1 MKDDKKIFLG
11 KITGVHGIKGWLKI
25 QSFSSPPENILN
37 YSQWIINNQGEEDF
51 YSLEQGRKQN
61 NKIVV
66 KLEKI
71 EDRNTAE
78 SLINSKIQILRSD
91 LPKLSNENYYW
102 SDLEGLSVLSS
113 EDKVIGKIESLI
125 ETGANDVIVIITS
138 KDERVLVPFVMHE
151 IVKEV
156 NVELN
161 YIKIDWPFEN
171 DRVNEI

>member
-1 MKDDKKIFLG
+1 MEDDKKIYLG

-37 YSQWIINNQGEEDF
+37 YPSWIINNKGEEDY
-51 YSLEQGRKQN
+51 YSIEQGRKQN
-61 NKIVV
+61 NKIVA

-71 EDRNTAE
+71 DDRNTAE

-102 SDLEGLSVLSS
+102 SDLVGLSVLNS
-113 EDKVIGKIESLI
+113 EEKVIGRIESLI
-125 ETGANDVIVIITS
+125 ETTANDIMVINTP

-151 IVKEV
+151 IIKEV
-156 NVELN
+156 NLELN
-161 YIKIDWPFEN
+161 YVKIDWSIVS
-171 DRVNEI
+171 D

>member
-1 MKDDKKIFLG
+1 MEDDKKIYLG

-25 QSFSSPPENILN
+25 QSYSSPPENILN
-37 YSQWIINNQGEEDF
+37 YPSWIITNKGEEDF
-51 YSLEQGRKQN
+51 YSIEQGRKQN

-71 EDRNTAE
+71 DDRNTAE

-102 SDLEGLSVLSS
+102 SDLVGLSVLNS
-113 EDKVIGKIESLI
+113 EETVIGKIESLI
-125 ETGANDVIVIITS
+125 ETGANDVMVIITL
-138 KDERVLVPFVMHE
+138 KDERILIPFVMHE
-151 IVKEV
+151 IIKEV

-161 YIKIDWPFEN
+161 YIKIDWSIES
-171 DRVNEI
+171 D

>member
-1 MKDDKKIFLG
+1 MEDDKKIYLG

-37 YSQWIINNQGEEDF
+37 YPSWIINNQGEEEL
-51 YSLEQGRKQN
+51 YSIEQGRKQN

-71 EDRNTAE
+71 NDRNTAE
-78 SLINSKIQILRSD
+78 SLINSKIQIQRSD

-102 SDLEGLSVLSS
+102 SDLVGLSVLNS
-113 EDKVIGKIESLI
+113 EEKVIGKIESLI
-125 ETGANDVIVIITS
+125 ETGANDVMVIITL
-138 KDERVLVPFVMHE
+138 KDERILIPFVMHE
-151 IVKEV
+151 IIKEV

-161 YIKIDWPFEN
+161 YIKIDWSIES
-171 DRVNEI
+171 D

>member
-1 MKDDKKIFLG
+1 MVKDSVI
-11 KITGVHGIKGWLKI
+11 
-25 QSFSSPPENILN
+25 SSPPENILN
-37 YSQWIINNQGEEDF
+37 YPQWIINNQGKNDF
-51 YSLEQGRKQN
+51 YTLEQGRKQK

-71 EDRNTAE
+71 DDRNTAE

-125 ETGANDVIVIITS
+125 ETGANDVMVINTS
-138 KDERVLVPFVMHE
+138 KDERILIPFVMHE
-151 IVKEV
+151 IIKEV

-161 YIKIDWPFEN
+161 YIKIDWPIEN

>member
-1 MKDDKKIFLG
+1 MEDGKKIYLG

-37 YSQWIINNQGEEDF
+37 YPQWIINNQGKEDF
-51 YSLEQGRKQN
+51 YSIEQGRKQK

-71 EDRNTAE
+71 NDRNTAE

-102 SDLEGLSVLSS
+102 SDLVGLSVLNS

-125 ETGANDVIVIITS
+125 ETGANDVMVVNTS
-138 KDERVLVPFVMHE
+138 KDERILIPFVMHE
-151 IVKEV
+151 TIKEV

-161 YIKIDWPFEN
+161 YMKVDWPIKS
-171 DRVNEI
+171 D

>member
-1 MKDDKKIFLG
+1 MEDDKKIYLG

-37 YSQWIINNQGEEDF
+37 YPSWIITNKGEEDF
-51 YSLEQGRKQN
+51 YSIEQGRKQN

-71 EDRNTAE
+71 DDRNTAE
-78 SLINSKIQILRSD
+78 SLINSKIQIQRSD

-102 SDLEGLSVLSS
+102 SDLVGLSVLNS
-113 EDKVIGKIESLI
+113 EEKVIGKIESLI
-125 ETGANDVIVIITS
+125 ETGANDVMVIITL
-138 KDERVLVPFVMHE
+138 KDERILIPFVMHE
-151 IVKEV
+151 IIKEV

-161 YIKIDWPFEN
+161 YIKIDWSIES
-171 DRVNEI
+171 D

>member
-1 MKDDKKIFLG
+1 MEDDKKIYLG

-37 YSQWIINNQGEEDF
+37 YPSWIITNKGEEDF
-51 YSLEQGRKQN
+51 YYIEQGRKQN

-71 EDRNTAE
+71 DDRNTAE

-102 SDLEGLSVLSS
+102 SDLVGLSVLNS
-113 EDKVIGKIESLI
+113 EETVIGKIESLI
-125 ETGANDVIVIITS
+125 ETGANDVMVIITL
-138 KDERVLVPFVMHE
+138 KDERILIPFVMHE
-151 IVKEV
+151 IIKEV
-156 NVELN
+156 NVELS
-161 YIKIDWPFEN
+161 YIKIDWSIES
-171 DRVNEI
+171 D

>member
-1 MKDDKKIFLG
+1 MEDDKKIYLG

-37 YSQWIINNQGEEDF
+37 YPSWIINNQGEEDF
-51 YSLEQGRKQN
+51 YSIEQGRKQN

-66 KLEKI
+66 KLENI
-71 EDRNTAE
+71 DDRNTAE

-102 SDLEGLSVLSS
+102 SDLVGLSVLNS
-113 EDKVIGKIESLI
+113 EEKVIGKIESLI
-125 ETGANDVIVIITS
+125 ETGANDVMVIITL
-138 KDERVLVPFVMHE
+138 KDERILIPFVMHE
-151 IVKEV
+151 IIKEV

-161 YIKIDWPFEN
+161 YIKIDWSIES
-171 DRVNEI
+171 D

>member
-1 MKDDKKIFLG
+1 MKDDKKIYLG
-11 KITGVHGIKGWLKI
+11 KITGAHGIKGWLKI

-37 YSQWIINNQGEEDF
+37 YPQWIINNQGEEEC
-51 YSLEQGRKQN
+51 YSVEQGRKQN

-71 EDRNTAE
+71 DDRNTAE

-102 SDLEGLSVLSS
+102 SDLVGLSVLNS
-113 EDKVIGKIESLI
+113 EEKVIGRIESLI
-125 ETGANDVIVIITS
+125 ETKANDIMVINTS

-151 IVKEV
+151 IIKEV
-156 NVELN
+156 NLELN
-161 YIKIDWPFEN
+161 YVKIDWSIVS
-171 DRVNEI
+171 D

>member
-1 MKDDKKIFLG
+1 MEDDKKIYLG

-37 YSQWIINNQGEEDF
+37 YPSWIINNKGEEDF
-51 YSLEQGRKQN
+51 YSIEQGRKQN

-71 EDRNTAE
+71 DDRNTAE

-102 SDLEGLSVLSS
+102 SDLVGLSVLNS
-113 EDKVIGKIESLI
+113 EEKVIGKIESLI
-125 ETGANDVIVIITS
+125 ETGANDVMVIITL
-138 KDERVLVPFVMHE
+138 KDERILIPFVMHE
-151 IVKEV
+151 IIKEV
-156 NVELN
+156 NVELS
-161 YIKIDWPFEN
+161 YIKIDWSIES
-171 DRVNEI
+171 D

>member
-1 MKDDKKIFLG
+1 MEDDKKIYLG

-37 YSQWIINNQGEEDF
+37 YPSWIINNQGEEDF
-51 YSLEQGRKQN
+51 YSIEQGRKQN

-71 EDRNTAE
+71 DDRNTAE

-102 SDLEGLSVLSS
+102 SDLVGLSVLNS
-113 EDKVIGKIESLI
+113 EEKVIGKIESLI
-125 ETGANDVIVIITS
+125 ETGANDVMVIITL
-138 KDERVLVPFVMHE
+138 KDERILIPFVMHE
-151 IVKEV
+151 IIKEV
-156 NVELN
+156 NVELS
-161 YIKIDWPFEN
+161 YIKIDWSIES
-171 DRVNEI
+171 D

>member
-1 MKDDKKIFLG
+1 MEDDNKIYLG

-37 YSQWIINNQGEEDF
+37 YPSWIINNQGEEEL
-51 YSLEQGRKQN
+51 YSIEQGRKQN

-71 EDRNTAE
+71 DDRNTAE
-78 SLINSKIQILRSD
+78 SLINSKIQIQRSD

-102 SDLEGLSVLSS
+102 SDLVGLSVLNS
-113 EDKVIGKIESLI
+113 EEKVIGKIESLI
-125 ETGANDVIVIITS
+125 ETGANDVMVIITL
-138 KDERVLVPFVMHE
+138 KDERILIPFVMHE
-151 IVKEV
+151 IIKEV

-161 YIKIDWPFEN
+161 YIKIDWSIES
-171 DRVNEI
+171 D

>member
-1 MKDDKKIFLG
+1 MEDDKKIYLG

-37 YSQWIINNQGEEDF
+37 YPSWIITNKGEEDF
-51 YSLEQGRKQN
+51 YSIEQGRKQN

-71 EDRNTAE
+71 DDRNTAE

-102 SDLEGLSVLSS
+102 SDLVGLSVLNS
-113 EDKVIGKIESLI
+113 EETVIGKIESLI
-125 ETGANDVIVIITS
+125 ETGANDVMVIITL
-138 KDERVLVPFVMHE
+138 KDERILIPFVMHE
-151 IVKEV
+151 IIKEV
-156 NVELN
+156 SIELN
-161 YIKIDWPFEN
+161 YVKVDWSIDS
-171 DRVNEI
+171 D